1 MVTDLVTQAA
11 QDVKDVDVVVS
22 RANTLLR
29 QMEYKVPRVLNK
41 AEGCRVVLAVELAFR
56 SEGRPFDKAL
66 LCQRAGSLS
75 QKEYQHAINLSAKL
89 LQLSL
94 NRVPAIEILSVQ
106 IDATLRAPALAVLDD
121 YNRLYVS
128 KLDSARRSHVD
139 LSSAV
144 YQAAAFVVASVLQ
157 RRKPPIDR
165 KRVIEAAEVD
175 SSAFRAAERSMIE
188 VLPGAVDATS
198 KSGASGAVKR
208 GATKT
213 SGSSS
218 GLRVSDV
225 VSTVAIAST
234 STDSSMSSSGRPP
247 LPSSSRIRS
256 ALSLPPAVPGQGQGQ
271 SHGKTVAFEA
281 PESLEPPPTRSVPAI
296 PRQDQERRRVSL
308 GLDAADPHAQRLA
321 AEAEASAELLR
332 RKEEQRLSYEK
343 AREKILSRKR
353 KERPEGDEMEVRTET
368 STDHEG
374 HRGWWL

>member
-1 MVTDLVTQAA
+1 M
-11 QDVKDVDVVVS
+11 
-22 RANTLLR
+22 
-29 QMEYKVPRVLNK
+29 
-41 AEGCRVVLAVELAFR
+41 
-56 SEGRPFDKAL
+56 
-66 LCQRAGSLS
+66 S

-188 VLPGAVDATS
+188 VLPGAVDVTS
-198 KSGASGAVKR
+198 KSAASGVAKR

-218 GLRVSDV
+218 SGHRLADV
-225 VSTVAIAST
+225 VSTVANAST
-234 STDSSMSSSGRPP
+234 STVSTMSSSGRPP

-256 ALSLPPAVPGQGQGQ
+256 TLSLPPAVPGQGQGQ

-308 GLDAADPHAQRLA
+308 GLDAADPQAQRLA
-321 AEAEASAELLR
+321 AEAEAAAELLR
-332 RKEEQRLSYEK
+332 RKEEERLCYEK

-353 KERPEGDEMEVRTET
+353 KERPEGDGG
-368 STDHEG
+368 EG
-374 HRGWWL
+374 RDEHRS